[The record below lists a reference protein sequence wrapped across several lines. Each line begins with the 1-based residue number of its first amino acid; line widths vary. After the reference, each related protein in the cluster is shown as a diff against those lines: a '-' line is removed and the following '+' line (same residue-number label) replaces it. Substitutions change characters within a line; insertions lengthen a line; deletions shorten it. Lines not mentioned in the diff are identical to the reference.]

1 MCLFLSKRAKSV
13 ITGCALAD
21 KFGATWRDSTYPSIA
36 FMVSV
41 GGGGA
46 CQITNFYGFLM
57 HISNVAEIEKKVQY
71 SRMPEKSVNSWIT
84 VHMRLLYVHC
94 RLRGI
99 QSVRPR

>member
-1 MCLFLSKRAKSV
+1 MSKRAKSV

-21 KFGATWRDSTYPSIA
+21 KFGATWRDSTNPSIA

-57 HISNVAEIEKKVQY
+57 HISNVAEIEKKKYKILECQK
-71 SRMPEKSVNSWIT
+71 RALT
-84 VHMRLLYVHC
+84 VGLLYICDCCMCIADCVAFNQC
-94 RLRGI
+94 GR
-99 QSVRPR
+99 VE